1 VFRGAV
7 VLCEKLNK
15 PTIDGSMRT
24 AALSLARS
32 TTLNQWVLG
41 SSPGA
46 PTTQSSETRN

>member
-7 VLCEKLNK
+7 VLYEKLRNK

-32 TTLNQWVLG
+32 TSLNQWVLG

-46 PTTQSSETRN
+46 PTTQSSET